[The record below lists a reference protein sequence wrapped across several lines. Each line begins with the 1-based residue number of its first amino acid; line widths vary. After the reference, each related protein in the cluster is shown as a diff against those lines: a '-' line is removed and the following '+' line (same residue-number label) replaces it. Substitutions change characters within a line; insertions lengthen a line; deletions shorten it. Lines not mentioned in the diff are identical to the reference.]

1 MSESKKFFALSLV
14 LVLLAAFAPAAGA
27 GGAQDTP
34 APAVSTPKQMIL
46 TFELQDLPGRDTA
59 GSIWEISY
67 QWRIADQ
74 RDFDRWSTNGEDSA
88 RQADVGILLS
98 KQSFTRR
105 NLSAPDGRRFD
116 IIIPVKDELLEH
128 LRNAG
133 QKAQVVWLDATVR
146 IHDAKLGADVIK
158 KVQPVWGPRFQR
170 EGAYNVRMELTSDGK
185 LRWFTT
191 ATPLW
196 AEGQRQGM
204 KKART
209 P

>member
-1 MSESKKFFALSLV
+1 MNAMKKSVASLFF
-14 LVLLAAFAPAAGA
+14 LVLLSGFWPANMR
-27 GGAQDTP
+27 AQNRTV
-34 APAVSTPKQMIL
+34 ATSTLKQMTL
-46 TFELQDLPGRDTA
+46 TLELQDLPGRDTA
-59 GSIWEISY
+59 GSLWEVSY

-74 RDFDRWSTNGEDSA
+74 RDFDRWSINGEDPA
-88 RQADVGILLS
+88 QQAGIGILLS

-105 NLSAPDGRRFD
+105 NLSTPDGRRFD
-116 IIIPVKDELLEH
+116 IAIPLKGEALER

-146 IHDAKLGADVIK
+146 IHDAKLGTDVIK
-158 KVQPVWGPRFQR
+158 KVHPVWGPRFHR
-170 EGAYNVRMELTSDGK
+170 EGVYNLRMELTAEGK

-191 ATPLW
+191 ATPPW
-196 AEGQRQGM
+196 AGGQQQGI